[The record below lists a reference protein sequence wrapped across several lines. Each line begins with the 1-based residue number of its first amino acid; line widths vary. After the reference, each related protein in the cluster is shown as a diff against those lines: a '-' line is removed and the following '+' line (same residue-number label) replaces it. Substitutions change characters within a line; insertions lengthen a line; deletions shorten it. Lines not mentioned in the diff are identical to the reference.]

1 MISLRR
7 LSLGV
12 AAALFLLGAF
22 AAWQASR
29 MPFGNAAL
37 PGPAVMPLALGILLM
52 LCAAALIVTELLA
65 PASVELVSLGHRH
78 VALGIGAVIV
88 AGLLW
93 ERAGFIVTSTLFL
106 FAMLAAL
113 STLGWW
119 RSVLAAVA
127 ASIAAA
133 FLFQRLLG
141 VNLPPLPFVSS

>member
-7 LSLGV
+7 LTLAV

-29 MPFGNAAL
+29 MPFGSAAL

-52 LCAAALIVTELLA
+52 VCTAALVVTERVA
-65 PASVELVSLGHRH
+65 PASIEMVPLGHRH

-88 AGLLW
+88 AGLIW
-93 ERAGFIVTSTLFL
+93 ERAGFIVTATLFL
-106 FAMLAAL
+106 FVMFVAL

-119 RSVLAAVA
+119 RSLAAAVA
-127 ASIAAA
+127 ASVAAA
-133 FLFQRLLG
+133 FMFQRLLG
-141 VNLPPLPFVSS
+141 VNLPPLPFID

>member
-1 MISLRR
+1 MIPLRR

-29 MPFGNAAL
+29 MPFGTAAL

-52 LCAAALIVTELLA
+52 LCAAALIVTEMVA
-65 PASVELVSLGHRH
+65 PAPVEMVPLGHRH

-93 ERAGFIVTSTLFL
+93 ESAGFVVTSTLFL
-106 FAMLAAL
+106 FVLLSAL

-119 RSVLAAVA
+119 RSLLAAIVTSVA
-127 ASIAAA
+127 AAL
-133 FLFQRLLG
+133 LFQRLLG
-141 VNLPPLPFVSS
+141 VNLPPLPFLS